1 MLFMDSFILFRIVS
15 LYRLWFEDCC
25 ENNYYAGYNTNDVQ
39 GQNGGLDLYNG
50 STEGD
55 ADLGAVA

>member
-25 ENNYYAGYNTNDVQ
+25 DRHLLCGLQQ
-39 GQNGGLDLYNG
+39 GKQMFKGK
-50 STEGD
+50 T
-55 ADLGAVA
+55 AV